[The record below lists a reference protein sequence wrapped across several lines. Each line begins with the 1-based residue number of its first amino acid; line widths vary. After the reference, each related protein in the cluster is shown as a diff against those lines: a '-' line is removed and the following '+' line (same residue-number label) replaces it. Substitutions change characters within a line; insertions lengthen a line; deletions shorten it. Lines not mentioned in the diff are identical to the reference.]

1 MKLIL
6 CGLLLLN
13 VFFLSISFLI
23 FKYFLLRGCIAV
35 TDFLAFN
42 LDYDTS
48 KIAVEITLKN
58 TYTPYP
64 EGQYKIFLSKIG
76 FKEQLR
82 FLTLNLYPSYLT
94 DSYPIGLFPIHRL
107 PIAHYPIIYFPIDII
122 RYLQLLCIFTDY
134 LPFIDITLIVYK

>member
-23 FKYFLLRGCIAV
+23 FKYFLLRGGIALN
-35 TDFLAFN
+35 DFLAFN

-82 FLTLNLYPSYLT
+82 FLTLNLYP
-94 DSYPIGLFPIHRL
+94 YPIN
-107 PIAHYPIIYFPIDII
+107 II